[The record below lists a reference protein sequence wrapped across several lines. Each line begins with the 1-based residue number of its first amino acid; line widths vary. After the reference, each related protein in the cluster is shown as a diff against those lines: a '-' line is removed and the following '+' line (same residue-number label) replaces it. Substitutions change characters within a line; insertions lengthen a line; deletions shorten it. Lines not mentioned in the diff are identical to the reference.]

1 MTGYVRATVA
11 GGDGAKIAEMA
22 ADVCGRDDAG
32 ATALR
37 EAKYAWAGQL
47 RAEGRSAEAVKLY
60 KELSKEVRT
69 KEGAEAAYYVIEST
83 FESGDM
89 DKTEAAVFAFSE
101 REPQAYWL
109 ARAFLLLGDVY
120 VRKGDTFQARATW
133 QSVADGYSP
142 ADDGIVEEAKARIA
156 KLN

>member
-1 MTGYVRATVA
+1 M
-11 GGDGAKIAEMA
+11 
-22 ADVCGRDDAG
+22 
-32 ATALR
+32 
-37 EAKYAWAGQL
+37 
-47 RAEGRSAEAVKLY
+47 
-60 KELSKEVRT
+60 RT
-69 KEGAEAAYYVIEST
+69 KEGSEAAYYVIEST

-89 DKTEAAVFAFSE
+89 DKTEAAVFAFSD

-109 ARAFLLLGDVY
+109 ARAFILLGDVY